1 MNFIYPF
8 DGRSP
13 KLDPSAFVAPGASV
27 IGDVELGPDVS
38 VWHGAVLRGDDGPI
52 RIGPRTNIQDMTMI
66 HVVAPTIIG
75 ANVTIGHRVVLHGV
89 TIEDDAMIGIGAILL
104 DGVHVEKGGI
114 VAAGS
119 VVSPGKRVLAN
130 QLWAGVPARF
140 SREVRPQEHQFIEIN
155 AAHYVELA
163 EKHRA
168 ALAAK

>member
-1 MNFIYPF
+1 MTVYPF
-8 DGRSP
+8 DGRHP
-13 KLDPSAFVAPGASV
+13 KLHPSAFVAPGAFV

-52 RIGPRTNIQDMTMI
+52 RIGPRANIQDMTMI

-89 TIEDDAMIGIGAILL
+89 TIEDDAMVGIGAILL
-104 DGVHVEKGGI
+104 DGVHVEKGAI

-130 QLWAGVPARF
+130 HLWAGVPARF
-140 SREVRPQEHQFIEIN
+140 AREVRPEEHEFIRTN

-163 EKHRA
+163 AKHRA
-168 ALAAK
+168 ALEGR